1 MFNLN
6 KMDMR
11 SYLVALLVLVSG
23 LVFGQNNQTKVNPTG
38 FGKLQLGMDIRDL
51 TSDTIELSDLYM
63 DSLRVDD
70 LLTIH
75 DISLN
80 FHNGK
85 LWRITIGEDLYDF
98 LKKKYGECDLVDGL
112 KPDNADWITSN
123 GTKLCTYNHKTI
135 LYEKYNND
143 LIPNINSSIRVQEH
157 YSKLNPGWLQHSPGY
172 ELQLYSKNYYRGL
185 ALSTVGTLL
194 MIEGINSTDSSDKNL
209 ITNVGALFSLAGGIL
224 IIKSG
229 IHIKRA
235 GIIMDRNGVGLR
247 IPLSKK

>member
-1 MFNLN
+1 MGV
-6 KMDMR
+6 
-11 SYLVALLVLVSG
+11 YLIFILVLVSG
-23 LVFGQNNQTKVNPTG
+23 LVFGQNNQAKVNPTG

-51 TSDTIELSDLYM
+51 TSDTIELSDLHM

-157 YSKLNPGWLQHSPGY
+157 YNKLNPSWLQHSPGY
-172 ELQLYSKNYYRGL
+172 ELRLYSRDYYGGM
-185 ALSTVGTLL
+185 ALNVFGTFLIL
-194 MIEGINSTDSSDKNL
+194 EGINTTDSSSKSI
-209 ITNVGALFSLAGGIL
+209 ITDGGVIFSVIGTYLM
-224 IIKSG
+224 IKSSV
-229 IHIKRA
+229 HIKRC
-235 GIIMDRNGVGLR
+235 GIIMDRNGVGIR
-247 IPLSKK
+247 IPISK